1 MLFDLLRDATDWHH
15 RRIEGS
21 PRMTVLMSD
30 SLDRK
35 EYAEHLVDLH
45 AFFHSFEDAVLD
57 QHPDVSARFSYDQ
70 RLKTPLIE
78 KDLHSLGR
86 ALPGE
91 SPHFVWQLDS
101 DERAI
106 GSLYVVEGA
115 TLGGRF
121 VARHVEKTTGVSPD
135 ATNYFRSYGSERG
148 VYWNAF
154 KERAQ
159 ALFDERMLDADA
171 VVDAAIEMFEC
182 LEGWLNDGTV
192 SQRANEGLSA
202 GR

>member
-1 MLFDLLRDATDWHH
+1 MLFDLLREATDWHH

-21 PRMTVLMSD
+21 PRMTSLMSG
-30 SLDRK
+30 SLDDR

-45 AFFHSFEDAVLD
+45 AFFHSFEAAVLD
-57 QHPDVSARFSYDQ
+57 QHPDVSARFSYDR

-78 KDLHSLGR
+78 KDLHALGCSLP
-86 ALPGE
+86 AE
-91 SPHFVWQLDS
+91 SQHFLWQLDS
-101 DERAI
+101 VEDAI
-106 GSLYVVEGA
+106 GFLYVVEGA

-121 VARHVEKTTGVSPD
+121 VARHVENTAGVSPD

-154 KERAQ
+154 KENAQ
-159 ALFDERMLDADA
+159 ALFEERMLDADA

-182 LEGWLNDGTV
+182 LEGWMNDGTV

-202 GR
+202 DR